1 MDKESILKMMK
12 KQEKTA
18 ENTIRRFFMTFVTVL
33 LLISN
38 IPVNNLAAVE
48 NKTLSYK
55 NEEYEVILTYDEN
68 AEIPEGSVLKVEEI
82 DSETDDYNEYSTK
95 TKDLLKWENEDFK
108 LCSFLQITILDGAG
122 NVVIPQDKVSIK
134 LVLPEEEDD
143 EEKELVIDSS
153 NVIALNDDSTLIN
166 GYTADT
172 IVSDDDDI
180 SLEFVKDSEEETSF
194 PVVVLAQTVKEKVI
208 KASDD
213 NSYIVQAVY
222 DADSGIPLGAEMV
235 VSEIKEDDEDYD
247 TYVEKSVDKLC
258 GSTDNVL
265 LAKAF
270 DISFIDPVTKNEY
283 QPSGDVSIS
292 IRLLNEDFIQYE
304 NLDVVHIHGED
315 NEQIDVVKSDIEEDS
330 VNFVTDGLSVFV
342 VFAYTTTSETKEY
355 AINLEDRTSI
365 NLSELIEELNI
376 TEFTISG
383 VSDVSSNNEK
393 LTVVATEEGGDW
405 TISVLESF
413 SFGTLT
419 ITLTNSSQVQ
429 ILVENKK
436 VTPVVTPPEGLD
448 LVYNGDDQALINPG
462 SASGGT
468 MMYSLK
474 QDEDYSTEIPSA
486 KATGNYTVYYKIEGD
501 DDYESVTGSVDSV
514 IRKRPVTVT
523 AEDKTKEYNSGD
535 DPELSVEITGLMTGD
550 TIVYDVSRVEG
561 EDVGTYAITP
571 IGEADQGNYL
581 VTFVPGSF
589 TITAVPVTL
598 TANSG
603 WRNYD
608 GSEKVLSGFTS
619 SVEGLSFP
627 NVSAEGRGTDIG
639 NYDVTFSDVIIDETT
654 DSTGNYVVHETID
667 GELKIA
673 NILSKEMIDLDGNWA
688 TWLIRVN
695 QNSLTLNNGNRIT
708 LKDTFTTNQSID
720 YSNVQVSS
728 GVTYDYRGQTGTFSI
743 PDETSVTISYRTRVK
758 TVGASVQVVDFGN
771 TALLEASGTEI
782 DSVTTDESHSI
793 YPSASDVA
801 GNTGKYMV
809 KLYVYGDANMQAGIS
824 GAQFILLDSNKRP
837 MTFKKGDNAGQGVT
851 FTTNANGWVDIELD
865 EEEGDVSIEK
875 NTSYS
880 LEMIKAPDGYKL
892 DSTLYNFMITD
903 DPNYNSGGVWT
914 YFNGDTIKVR
924 LYAEEAGLNV
934 SLRFSGNYELSTYQQ
949 NKIVVSLERKN
960 GSLWEQIE
968 QHSYSEFVSGSITF
982 NYGSA
987 ENPFELNETYR
998 VVETGEKPWDLSDDV
1013 IVTTTYYLIIGSEES
1028 ENSRTPKEFLVD
1040 DVGNCINVVI
1050 NNEYEEPK
1058 LTITKMNKITGET
1071 LSGAVFTVKTAKDD
1085 AVVTSYT
1092 TGDDGL
1098 VVINSGSPYSSE
1110 ILYYVEE
1117 TAAPEHYLLPKN
1129 SIKTYFYF
1137 CNEPVLIPEILADLP
1152 EGETAVNL
1160 TEDFESLSLDNQKE
1174 SLSIPVMVTWQGNR
1188 WPDNVDRVEI
1198 GLYQSVN
1205 KTEPTPVYDGQGD
1218 PMKVFLTRTAA
1229 YNDSAFV
1236 NLPTRD
1242 ANNNQITYSIKEEH
1256 VYKTDDTD
1264 IIADY
1269 VQEYGVSDAG
1279 VYIVRNMQATSLTV
1293 NKYWYDYD
1301 GQPVT
1306 EESVLNE
1313 QSEVIFDVYRSTTMI
1328 PEEIRE
1334 GNITHDEMANF
1345 VSGLRKVRSNLT
1357 FGKAQNWTLTIND
1370 LEKKDNSDNPYY
1382 YYVFENV
1389 PSFGDEIYV
1398 PNEANGEISIRNT
1411 IAPETVKLTVSKE
1424 VVDDPRPTAH
1434 ETEFTFTLLLKKSEN
1449 PIRNYEVS
1457 DSLTTDWNG
1466 EVTFK
1471 LKHDDSI
1478 ELTLPAGVTATLTEA
1493 FNPEF
1498 KVTTESVTP
1507 DLDTDN
1513 DRIFSYETTAG
1524 TNVNVEFTNTL
1535 KVICKVEYGT
1545 ESVKVFE
1552 SLKSA
1557 LYFIRV
1563 NHDFFLDGATIQ
1575 MVEDYN
1581 MPSTDIFDV
1590 QAGEIITLTTA
1601 RTDAESFPFV
1611 TDRTENVD
1619 TAIITRDY
1627 SGGSLFTN
1635 AGDLTLE
1642 KVWLDGNKDFC
1653 SANTDGGLINNTG
1666 TLNLNSGVT
1675 LQNSKSSGKG
1685 GAIYSSGTLNMVSNT
1700 AVINNSASNASA
1712 IYLAASTLNISGG
1725 TISNNNGASNG
1736 AVVVE
1741 DASCHINLYG
1751 SPVIFNNTNTS
1762 SSAANIYLGADSDN
1776 VINVI
1781 SPGLEADA
1789 LIGVWGMESHREI
1802 GEQFASS
1809 EYEVTA
1815 NLNRFVNDQYDY
1827 RGKLKEG
1834 TSTNIIWDGLS
1845 LTISKVADPVGSN
1858 PNDSFTIT
1866 LTSTSIRKSNYT
1878 INGSYDYT
1886 VTPTRTNRPGTIVF
1900 NNVRAGNNI
1909 FISPLPVGTYTIS
1922 ETESYYEPKFTAE
1935 NTDISQ
1941 PVEINDGVFALDGN
1955 TTLTVTNTR
1964 RLADVSLTKT
1974 LTDKLLGSAESKVFN
1989 FEVKLTEAD
1998 GTAVANFALGEGIT
2012 TGTNGVASFTMTP
2025 LNYGSSIKNF
2035 VAPVGA
2041 KMEITE
2047 VADDNYRLTT
2057 SAKTK
2062 QGTDITD
2069 LDTEHDNIF
2078 SFEVTDEGADV
2089 SFTNVRKLVEI
2100 ELSKELVNKVLNT
2113 EPFEFTITLIREDG
2127 NPASNYVLYDDEDP
2141 EKRIVTGSDGKATV
2155 NFAFGPG
2162 ESSKSV
2168 ELSMPEGTKLTV
2180 AETVT
2185 KKNINGT
2192 DQKIYNTTYSV
2203 NGGTPVSGE
2212 TVTIQKVKET
2222 DTSIAFKNTR
2232 KTQTITVK
2240 NTVSGYSGNV
2250 VPFTFTATVDD
2261 GGNDYNVHDFV
2272 NGEQTFELATGQSKT
2287 LTVPYGSTLKVA
2299 ENFVVGYDTT
2309 VKLGSET
2316 AVTTLFK
2323 EFVVSKNDTL
2333 NFNNAQLI
2341 GLVLK
2346 NLTSSALTGV
2356 QVYVSYGTK
2365 MYRVNEDMQGQT
2377 QVPLN
2382 SHWAMIDI
2390 EAGKTAILEV
2400 NHYNSVTD
2408 AQDYTVKG
2416 SDLAENYY
2424 YTIVNEPSFHEYAD
2438 PAILRIYGS
2447 AAFEVK
2453 GKLRYSVAD
2462 STVTFTEQP
2471 LVSFDVNGGV
2481 WTTEMEGYRD
2491 RDGDQKV
2498 YQKAVD
2504 KGTTVSAPDPEPAYS
2519 AEGINFL
2526 GWTTDQA
2533 YANQNHSDGQVDPD
2547 KLYNF
2552 NNSVN
2557 APVDLFA
2564 IWSRGDTRTVTV
2576 KNSLAEDITVTATLT
2591 RDGVAIPDYLLFIY
2605 ESVEYRTDENGTV
2618 TFSLPKNQLQN
2629 LSVPESGTKL
2639 VLESSEGNCIAY
2651 SSTYSDA
2658 DTVNSSFTIN
2668 PVDSDGTVAFIAGI
2682 CKITDRSGNILYK
2695 ADGLPAVY
2703 STLAAAFTDYSGV
2716 LYTDASHTTAATQ
2729 AAVKMLID
2737 EYAISSKHTF
2747 PTKDVILTTAGKS
2760 DTYFPYVGV
2769 NEHSTLYRASGFN
2782 NDSLFTY
2789 SNTATSV
2796 TLTNIILD
2804 GKNVALSKTANGSLI
2819 RQNKG
2824 TLNIE
2829 TGTTLRNVQYND
2841 YSDGNNSRGGAIYV
2855 TQGTLNV
2862 NAGSFY
2868 NLAARRGGA
2877 ICAMDK
2883 ASLNVSG
2890 SNGSTKFEKCYSQND
2905 DGGAIYYSNTNENA
2919 SLTINGGQDDQPGII
2934 FTDCKTN
2941 FKNTANTGNG
2951 GAIYAHTN
2959 YINNVTIS
2967 GCAFTE
2973 CSARTTN
2980 TASTSGYGGGAIS
2993 ALKVKTLSV
3002 SNCSFSSCDTLCG
3015 GGAIAAYV
3023 KTNESGIT
3031 ISDCSFDNCSCK
3043 SQGGALAVY
3052 QDDNGAKT
3060 SNTKLTIINSSFNDC
3075 SSGTNNSSGGAIQCY
3090 LPCMDF
3096 TSTSFAG
3103 CWAGKEGGAVNHYFG
3118 NNYGE
3123 EWSKSSVTITNCE
3136 FYRCR
3141 AEDRYDT
3148 TALQHYGGGMN
3159 TKAKTVQ
3166 VTGSYFEDCVSTLKE
3181 GGALHLGG
3189 QGSNSKSTINNST
3202 FKNCTA
3208 KNGGGALLSSAQTL
3222 EINNSNFYGC
3232 SSSNSNGGA
3241 VYHYRNSRADST
3253 QNTTTITNSTFSA
3266 VPGTEGEDKV
3276 GCNAAV
3282 NGGAIWTRAK
3292 NVTIQKCTIDSCS
3305 ANGNGGAIYLS
3316 NSSSTNAFITGSSTK
3331 GTITNC
3337 KAVNGSAVYTEYAT
3351 IFKDVSITENI
3362 CSNINDGAI
3371 HGGTLYFEGK
3381 VIVKNNECSEDSQYK
3396 HDVLMQNNNSTTIYT
3411 RATAGQTPQG
3421 LDESAS
3427 IGVYVPDEYFNLRG
3441 TEGKAFGT
3449 WNAGA
3454 DNYLDCFFNDRDDG
3468 LFGYQ
3473 SSSNDHNIYWGVYLC
3488 KITDA
3493 KGNTL
3498 KRANGRDAIYQRLT
3512 MALDDFTS
3520 VTEGVP
3526 VYIKILIEN
3535 YNIQQEAQ
3543 IDNFPNADITLTTE
3557 TYTGTDPVEGKY
3569 DGKHPYRGK
3578 EGTVCTISRTNS
3590 NNQLFKLSNA
3600 SATFQLENISF
3611 DGRKDKSSTVG
3622 DFRMIE
3628 ATAGSLIINGGT
3640 TFRYGHEKL
3649 YGGAIYISDPSASL
3663 KINSS
3668 KDGDVLFD
3676 HCVQGN
3682 GNNRSNG
3689 GGAIYSK
3696 SSVTIDNT
3704 DGGKA
3709 AFADCNAV
3717 RGGAIMLGD
3726 NTSADMFLS
3735 VTGAEFINCYS
3746 INEGGA
3752 VYVNNNNNTGTR
3764 TTIKDSSFE
3773 NCYTEGNEQWSY
3785 GGAVD
3790 TKTAYLSV
3798 DGCSFKGC
3806 YARSNGGAV
3815 NHGLNEVNR
3824 IKTTI
3829 TNTSFEN
3836 CSTVGTNSTYGLGGS
3851 VSTYAENVEV
3861 TDSTFTNSTASSNG
3875 GALYCQSE
3883 TAGSAII
3890 SGTSFTNCASDL
3902 TNGYGG
3908 AIYAKV
3914 KTLTLQN
3921 SESGK
3926 ATNIKNCSAKGY
3938 SGAVHMATNNSTMN
3952 IKDNTLISGCYADKG
3967 AVIYLIN
3974 TATLKLTGS
3983 PEFTKN
3989 GYTSSGLN
3997 STEGACIYLAEG
4009 SLIDLS
4015 DSPKFSRNNITNV
4028 PRVTNGGTTD
4038 YVRQDLYLAGY
4049 HDIKAVSI
4057 HVSGELTGDTIWVWP
4072 EQSPHRLPEEQFA
4085 TTEANVSADSL
4096 EKFRNALDDS
4106 DTTCSHGEYL
4116 AGVRIPNKDSTG
4128 TIVYWDKMYS
4138 LSFKKIDNKA
4148 VAVADAYFTLF
4159 TDKDC
4164 TQVYRSAKSA
4174 NGETDT
4180 DPQGEIL
4187 ARGVVQYNSI
4197 PIGVYYMKETV
4208 VPVGYKAN
4216 DVTYIVLVG
4225 SPSLEPNDYNRDL
4238 WYDGGPLDVDSAPT
4252 LVAKHT
4258 VNSGKYY
4265 GIFALKTDGKADL
4278 SRSIASANAGIVN
4291 TRKDY
4296 EAYFMKTDSEGLPLP
4311 NTAFTLYTIVRD
4323 EHGEP
4328 QYYDNNYPVLE
4339 LWSRDGETYPDPAV
4353 SADGTSK
4360 YKKADGGI
4368 LPKGLVYFRELPV
4381 GTYYLLETAYPDR
4394 NGNNRRT
4401 FFVESDRLFKLV
4413 VNDNIDD
4420 FVLSEWQE
4428 DGSYIEVIKKDGY
4441 FTFSNTEAVVKLT
4454 DNNDVLL
4461 YTLGHDGESL
4471 FPAIYSSLENGIKA
4485 AQTGSLYNSNGEV
4498 VADSTHNPALKLKMM
4513 KDFTIKEN
4521 IIYSSER
4528 DLTLTTAE
4536 RTAPSDKDRYIFST
4550 TRTSD
4555 TSRAEVS
4562 RGYNENTSD
4571 NANRGALI
4579 TVSGNSELT
4588 LQNVNFNGHSSDYN
4602 GRAIH
4607 VTDGSLN
4614 ILNST
4619 RFNSFK
4625 QEAAAGSTDEYNVRG
4640 GAILMDNGT
4649 SLYINGSSSNRS
4661 AVFTNNQV
4669 LNNRTG
4675 VYSAADGG
4683 AIAIG
4688 DNCTVNISNA
4698 QFTGNSASSAKDGSG
4713 LGGAIKL
4720 EDTTLN
4726 MTDVV
4731 MRQNSAYEG
4740 SAVYAVNN
4748 AKVYING
4755 GSINGNTTEGAS
4767 GGAINV
4773 GGVDS
4778 RVYFSGSPYVFENY
4792 DSTGTKQKDMVL
4804 NYDTNS
4810 IIRTASNGLTGGTI
4824 GIYVVDG
4831 PDGSWFKD
4839 HGQSGKPFG
4848 TFENAQKLDVFK
4860 NDRLL
4865 ELYGVRNEDD
4875 TSDILIYW
4883 VNIGVSV
4890 AFKKIDSFGNPLDGA
4905 TFTLYTDRDCTH
4917 VYEKDNHQYAV
4928 AISADGITTRNSNN
4942 DLLNKG
4948 TVLFEEI
4955 YEGIY
4960 YLKERRSSSSGSPE
4974 GYLENAKT
4982 YVVLIGKDTQRP
4994 ADPSGT
5000 IWARGRLLEN
5010 ITQADVNVQ
5019 IEKYNSDKAYYKLT
5033 EDYRYAIFLIDENS
5047 NSPTYG
5053 KAVSAPNI
5061 AKYGVQNDPENKQK
5075 TILEKTNNGNPKVPL
5090 SGAVF
5095 EILRY
5100 DRTKI
5105 FSYDINNVITS
5116 SFTSG
5121 SNGVYFVDDLPY
5133 GIYYL
5138 HETGYPEGVT
5148 GNGSVGW
5155 WYILTVNED
5164 GVSCSGQLS
5173 AEPS

>member
-12 KQEKTA
+12 KQEKTV
-18 ENTIRRFFMTFVTVL
+18 ENSIRRFFMTFVTVL

-82 DSETDDYNEYSTK
+82 DSETDDYDEYSTK

-108 LCSFLQITILDGAG
+108 LCSFLQITILDGAD
-122 NVVIPQDKVSIK
+122 NVVIPKDKVSIK
-134 LVLPEEEDD
+134 LVLPEEKDD

-180 SLEFVKDSEEETSF
+180 SLEFDKESDEETSF

-222 DADSGIPLGAEMV
+222 DADSGIPLDAEMV
-235 VSEIKEDDEDYD
+235 VSEIKEDDENYD

-265 LAKAF
+265 LAKPF
-270 DISFIDPVTKNEY
+270 DISFIDPETKNEY
-283 QPSGDVSIS
+283 QPSGNVLIS
-292 IRLLNEDFIQYE
+292 IRLLNEDFSQYE
-304 NLDVVHIHGED
+304 NLDIVHIHGKD

-342 VFAYTTTSETKEY
+342 VFAYTTEASEIKEY

-365 NLSELIEELNI
+365 NLSELIEDLNI
-376 TEFTISG
+376 TEFTISD
-383 VSDVSSNNEK
+383 VSSVSSNNEK
-393 LTVVATEEGGDW
+393 LTVSVTDEGGDW

-413 SFGTLT
+413 SSGTLT
-419 ITLTNSSQVQ
+419 LTLTNNSEVR

-436 VTPVVTPPEGLD
+436 VTPAITPPEGLD
-448 LVYNGDDQALINPG
+448 LVYNGDFQALVDPG
-462 SASGGT
+462 SVTVGDL
-468 MMYSLK
+468 MYSLK
-474 QDEDYSTEIPSA
+474 EDEDYSTEIPSA
-486 KATGNYTVYYKIEGD
+486 KDPGNYTIYYKVEGD

-523 AEDKTKEYNSGD
+523 ADDNSKEYNSGD
-535 DPELSVEITGLMTGD
+535 DPELSVEITGLITGD
-550 TIVYDVSRVEG
+550 TIDYEVNRAEG
-561 EDVGTYAITP
+561 ENVGTYAITP
-571 IGEADQGNYL
+571 TGEAEQGNYT
-581 VTFVPGSF
+581 VTYVPGTF

-608 GSEKVLSGFTS
+608 GNEKVLSGFTS
-619 SVEGLSFP
+619 SVGGLSFP
-627 NVSAEGRGTDIG
+627 NVSAEGRGTEIG
-639 NYDVTFSDVIIDETT
+639 EYDVTFSGVIIDATT

-667 GELKIA
+667 GELNIA
-673 NILSKEMIDLDGNWA
+673 EILSKELIDLDGNWA

-708 LKDTFTTNQSID
+708 LKDTFTANQSID
-720 YSNVQVSS
+720 YSSVQVSS

-743 PDETSVTISYRTRVK
+743 PDETSVTISYRCRVK
-758 TVGASVQVVDFGN
+758 TVGASVEVVDFGN

-782 DSVTTDESHSI
+782 DSVTTDESHLI

-837 MTFKKGDNAGQGVT
+837 MVFKKGDNAGQDVT

-875 NTSYS
+875 NTSYY

-903 DPNYNSGGVWT
+903 DPNYNSGGVWA
-914 YFNGDTIKVR
+914 YYNGDTIKVR
-924 LYAEEAGLNV
+924 LYAEEASLNV
-934 SLRFSGNYELSTYQQ
+934 SLRFSGNYELRTDQQ
-949 NKIVVSLERKN
+949 NNIVVSLEKKN
-960 GSLWEQIE
+960 GSLWEPIE
-968 QHSYSEFVSGSITF
+968 QHSYSEFVNGSITF
-982 NYGSA
+982 DYGSTG
-987 ENPFELNETYR
+987 NPFELNETYR
-998 VVETGEKPWDLSDDV
+998 VVETGEEPWDLPDGVD
-1013 IVTTTYYLIIGSEES
+1013 VTTTYYLIVGSEES
-1028 ENSRTPKEFLVD
+1028 ENSRTPKEFLID
-1040 DVGNCINVVI
+1040 DVSSCINVVI

-1071 LSGAVFTVKTAKDD
+1071 LSGAVFTVKKAEDD
-1085 AVVTSYT
+1085 TVVTSFT

-1098 VVINSGSPYSSE
+1098 VVIAGGSPYE
-1110 ILYYVEE
+1110 QETLYYVEE
-1117 TAAPEHYLLPKN
+1117 TTAPEHYLLPN
-1129 SIKTYFYF
+1129 TPVKTYFYF
-1137 CNEPVLIPEILADLP
+1137 CEDQAFIPEILAYLP

-1160 TEDFESLSLDNQKE
+1160 ADDYDSLSLDNQKE
-1174 SLSIPVMVTWQGNR
+1174 NLSIPVMVTWQGNR

-1205 KTEPTPVYDGQGD
+1205 KAEPTPVYDTEGD
-1218 PMKVFLTRTAA
+1218 PMKVFLTRTAT

-1256 VYKTDDTD
+1256 VYKADDTD
-1264 IIADY
+1264 IIPDY

-1279 VYIVRNMQATSLTV
+1279 VYIVRNMQATSLTID
-1293 NKYWYDYD
+1293 KYWYDYS
-1301 GQPVT
+1301 GQLVT
-1306 EESVLNE
+1306 DSTVLNE

-1328 PEEIRE
+1328 PDEIRE
-1334 GNITHDEMANF
+1334 GNVTHDEMASF
-1345 VSGLRKVRSNLT
+1345 VNSLRKVRSNLT

-1424 VVDDPRPTAH
+1424 VKDDPRPESYTSD
-1434 ETEFTFTLLLKKSEN
+1434 FTFTLLLKKGEN
-1449 PIRNYEVS
+1449 PIRNYSVG
-1457 DSLTTDWNG
+1457 DSLTTNWNG
-1466 EVTFK
+1466 EVSFT
-1471 LKHDDSI
+1471 LKHDESI
-1478 ELTLPAGVTATLTEA
+1478 ELTLPAGVTATITETY
-1493 FNPEF
+1493 NPEF
-1498 KVTTESVTP
+1498 VVTTTSAAS
-1507 DLDTDN
+1507 DLDPTG
-1513 DRIFSYETTAG
+1513 RVFSYDTTAG
-1524 TNVNVEFTNTL
+1524 TNVSVKFINTL
-1535 KVICKVEYGT
+1535 KVICKIEYGQEVT
-1545 ESVKVFE
+1545 LFE

-1557 LYFIRV
+1557 LRYIRNFDDYFR
-1563 NHDFFLDGATIQ
+1563 GEATIQ
-1575 MVEDYN
+1575 MLVDYE
-1581 MPSTDIFDV
+1581 MPSSDVFDV
-1590 QAGEIITLTTA
+1590 RDGEKITLTTA
-1601 RTDAESFPFV
+1601 ATTGTQFPFV

-1635 AGDLTLE
+1635 AGELILE
-1642 KVWLDGNKDFC
+1642 KVWLDGAKDFY
-1653 SANTDGGLINNTG
+1653 SANADGGLINNSG
-1666 TLNLNSGVT
+1666 TLSLNNGVT

-1685 GAIYSSGTLNMVSNT
+1685 GAIYNSGTVNMVSNT

-1725 TISNNNGASNG
+1725 TISNNTGASNG

-1741 DASCHINLYG
+1741 DTSCRINLYG

-1845 LTISKVADPVGSN
+1845 LTISKVTDPVGAN
-1858 PNDSFTIT
+1858 PDDSFTIT
-1866 LTSTSIRKSNYT
+1866 LTSASIRKSNYT

-1886 VTPTRTNRPGTIVF
+1886 VTPARTNRPGTIVF

-1909 FISPLPVGTYTIS
+1909 SISPLPVGTYTIS
-1922 ETESYYEPKFTAE
+1922 ESESYYEPEFTAE

-1974 LTDKLLGSAESKVFN
+1974 LTDKLLGSAESKEFN
-1989 FEVKLTEAD
+1989 FEVKLTEVD

-2069 LDTEHDNIF
+2069 LDTDHDNIF
-2078 SFEVTDEGADV
+2078 SFVVTDDGADV

-2100 ELSKELVNKVLNT
+2100 ELSKELVNKVLST

-2141 EKRIVTGSDGKATV
+2141 EKRIVTDDDGKATV
-2155 NFAFGPG
+2155 NFDFGPG

-2168 ELSMPEGTKLTV
+2168 KLSMPEGTKLTV
-2180 AETVT
+2180 AETVI
-2185 KKNINGT
+2185 KKNIGGT
-2192 DQKIYNTTYSV
+2192 DQEIYNTTYSV
-2203 NGGTPVSGE
+2203 NGGNPVSGE
-2212 TVTIQKVKET
+2212 TVTIQKVKDT
-2222 DTSIAFKNTR
+2222 DNSIAFKNTR

-2250 VPFTFTATVDD
+2250 VPFTFTAKVD
-2261 GGNDYNVHDFV
+2261 GGANDYNVHEFE
-2272 NGEQTFELATGQSKT
+2272 NGVLTFELTTGQSKS
-2287 LTVPYGSTLKVA
+2287 LTVPYGSTFNVT
-2299 ENFVVGYDTT
+2299 ESFVVGYETT
-2309 VKLGSET
+2309 VKRGSAA
-2316 AVTTLFK
+2316 AVTALSD
-2323 EFVVSKNDTL
+2323 EFVVSKNE
-2333 NFNNAQLI
+2333 NVAFNNVQLI
-2341 GLVLK
+2341 GLVIE
-2346 NLTSSALTGV
+2346 NNTSSPLNNVEITFGYATR
-2356 QVYVSYGTK
+2356 
-2365 MYRVNEDMQGQT
+2365 MYRVNDEMTGQT
-2377 QVPLN
+2377 SVPMSGN
-2382 SHWAMIDI
+2382 KAIIDI
-2390 EAGKTAILEV
+2390 AAGKKAILEV
-2400 NHYNSVTD
+2400 NHQNSVTY
-2408 AQDYTVKG
+2408 AQDYSVKG
-2416 SDLAENYY
+2416 SGLAENYY

-2447 AAFEVK
+2447 AEFEVK

-2491 RDGDQKV
+2491 RDNDQKV
-2498 YQKAVD
+2498 YQKTVD
-2504 KGTTVSAPDPEPAYS
+2504 KGTAVSAPDPEPVYS
-2519 AEGINFL
+2519 AEGVIFL
-2526 GWTTDQA
+2526 GWTTDRG

-2552 NNSVN
+2552 DDPVN
-2557 APVDLFA
+2557 APVDLYA
-2564 IWSRGDTRTVTV
+2564 IWSRGDTRTATV
-2576 KNSLAEDITVTATLT
+2576 KNSLAGEITVTATLS
-2591 RDGVAIPDYLLFIY
+2591 RDGESIPDHLLFVY
-2605 ESVEYRTDENGTV
+2605 ESIEYRTDADGKV
-2618 TFSLPKNQLQN
+2618 SFSLPSGQLRN
-2629 LSVPESGTKL
+2629 LSVPESGTML
-2639 VLESSEGNCIAY
+2639 ALESSEGNCIAY

-2668 PVDSDGTVAFIAGI
+2668 PVDSDGTVVFIAGI
-2682 CKITDRSGNILYK
+2682 CKITDGSGNVLYK
-2695 ADGLPAVY
+2695 ADGSPAVY
-2703 STLAAAFTDYSGV
+2703 STLEAAFTDYNGV
-2716 LYTDASHTTAATQ
+2716 LYTDASHTSDATQ

-2737 EYAISSKHTF
+2737 EYAISNKQTF
-2747 PTKDVILTTAGKS
+2747 PTKDMILTTAGKN
-2760 DTYFPYVGV
+2760 DADFPYVGV
-2769 NEHSTLYRASGFN
+2769 NDHSTLYRAAGFN
-2782 NDSLFTY
+2782 NDSLFTF

-2804 GKNVALSKTANGSLI
+2804 GKNVTLNKAANGSLI
-2819 RQNKG
+2819 RQNKEG
-2824 TLNIE
+2824 STLNIE
-2829 TGTTLRNVQYND
+2829 TGTTLCNVK
-2841 YSDGNNSRGGAIYV
+2841 YSNYTDGSNSLGGAVYV
-2855 TQGTLNV
+2855 TEGTLNV
-2862 NAGSFY
+2862 NAGLFS
-2868 NLAARRGGA
+2868 NLHARRGGA
-2877 ICAMDK
+2877 ICSTGNK
-2883 ASLNVSG
+2883 AYLNVSG
-2890 SNGSTKFEKCYSQND
+2890 SNGSTKFENCYSDYD
-2905 DGGAIYYSNTNENA
+2905 DGGAIYYYNE
-2919 SLTINGGQDDQPGII
+2919 TTGFVINGGNNKEKPGII
-2934 FTDCKTN
+2934 FNCCKTLT
-2941 FKNTANTGNG
+2941 KDGDGGAVYANT
-2951 GAIYAHTN
+2951 N
-2959 YINNVTIS
+2959 YNNSIEIS
-2967 GCAFTE
+2967 GCEYIE
-2973 CSARTTN
+2973 CSAN
-2980 TASTSGYGGGAIS
+2980 NNSNESTKGYGGGAICAMS
-2993 ALKVKTLSV
+2993 VKSLAV
-3002 SNCSFSSCDTLCG
+3002 SYCKFTKCDTLCG
-3015 GGAIAAYV
+3015 GGAIATYV
-3023 KTNESGIT
+3023 KTNESGVT
-3031 ISDCSFDNCSCK
+3031 ISYCLFDSCSCK
-3043 SQGGALAVY
+3043 SQGGALAAY
-3052 QDDNGAKT
+3052 QDNNGAKT
-3060 SNTKLTIINSSFNDC
+3060 SNTKLTITNSSFNDC

-3090 LPCMDF
+3090 LPCMEF
-3096 TSTSFAG
+3096 TNTTFAD

-3118 NNYGE
+3118 SNYTE
-3123 EWSKSSVTITNCE
+3123 EWSKSSVIITNCN

-3148 TALQHYGGGMN
+3148 GALQHYGGGMN
-3159 TKAKTVQ
+3159 TKAKIVQ

-3208 KNGGGALLSSAQTL
+3208 KNGGGALLSSALQL

-3232 SSSNSNGGA
+3232 SSSASNGGA
-3241 VYHYRNSRADST
+3241 IYHYRNSRGDST

-3266 VPGTEGEDKV
+3266 EPGSEGENKV
-3276 GCNAAV
+3276 GCSAAN

-3292 NVTIQKCTIDSCS
+3292 NVIVQDCTIDSCS
-3305 ANGNGGAIYLS
+3305 ANGNGGAVYLS
-3316 NSSSTNAFITGSSTK
+3316 NNSSENAIISGNTK
-3331 GTITNC
+3331 ITNC
-3337 KAVNGSAVYTEYAT
+3337 EAVKGSAVYTEYST
-3351 IFKDVSITENI
+3351 TFKGVNIENNT
-3362 CSNINDGAI
+3362 CSDINDGAI

-3381 VIVKNNECSEDSQYK
+3381 AIIKNNNCSEDSIYK
-3396 HDVLMQNNNSTTIYT
+3396 HDVLMQIDNSTMIYT
-3411 RATAGQTPQG
+3411 TING

-3427 IGVYVPDEYFNLRG
+3427 IGVYVPDQYFNRRG
-3441 TEGKAFGT
+3441 IEGKAFGT
-3449 WNAGA
+3449 WVTGG

-3473 SSSNDHNIYWGVYLC
+3473 SSSSDNNIYWGVYLC

-3493 KGNTL
+3493 QGNTL
-3498 KRANGRDAIYQRLT
+3498 RRANGRDAIYQRLT

-3520 VTEGVP
+3520 VTGGDP

-3535 YNIQQEAQ
+3535 YNVQQNAQ
-3543 IDNFPNADITLTTE
+3543 IENFPNADITLTTE

-3569 DGKHPYRGK
+3569 DGKHPYRGT

-3600 SATFQLENISF
+3600 NATFRLENISF
-3611 DGRKDKSSTVG
+3611 DGRKDKTSTVG

-3628 ATAGSLIINGGT
+3628 ASAGSLIINGGT
-3640 TFRYGHEKL
+3640 TFRYG
-3649 YGGAIYISDPSASL
+3649 YSGNNNGGAINISSANASL
-3663 KINSS
+3663 QIHSS
-3668 KDGDVLFD
+3668 KDGNVVFD
-3676 HCVQGN
+3676 HCTQINSGN
-3682 GNNRSNG
+3682 NG
-3689 GGAIYSK
+3689 GGAIYSLG
-3696 SSVTIDNT
+3696 SVTIDNNVG
-3704 DGGKA
+3704 DQAGGKVS
-3709 AFADCNAV
+3709 FADCNAR
-3717 RGGAIMLGD
+3717 RGGAIMI
-3726 NTSADMFLS
+3726 NNNSANVQIS
-3735 VTGAEFINCYS
+3735 VAGAEFINCNS
-3746 INEGGA
+3746 VNEGGA
-3752 VYVNNNNNTGTR
+3752 IYVNNNNNTASS

-3773 NCYTEGNEQWSY
+3773 NCYTIGNEQWSY

-3790 TKTAYLSV
+3790 TKTAYLTI
-3798 DGCSFKGC
+3798 DNCNFKGC
-3806 YARSNGGAV
+3806 YAKSNGGAV
-3815 NHGLNEVNR
+3815 NHGSNEVNR

-3829 TNTSFEN
+3829 INTSFEN

-3861 TDSTFTNSTASSNG
+3861 TDSSFTNSTASSNG
-3875 GALYCQSE
+3875 GALYCLSE
-3883 TAGSAII
+3883 TAGSAVV
-3890 SGTSFTNCASDL
+3890 SGTSFTNCASNL

-3926 ATNIKNCSAKGY
+3926 TTNIKNCSAKGY
-3938 SGAVHMATNNSTMN
+3938 SGAVHMATNNSTLN
-3952 IKDNTLISGCYADKG
+3952 IKDNTLISGSYADKG

-3997 STEGACIYLAEG
+3997 ATEGACIYLAEG

-4015 DSPKFSRNNITNV
+4015 GSPKFSRNNITNV

-4038 YVRQDLYLAGY
+4038 YVRQDIYLAGY
-4049 HDIKAVSI
+4049 HNIKAVSI

-4096 EKFRNALDDS
+4096 EKFRNALDDP

-4116 AGVRIPNKDSTG
+4116 AGVRLPNKDSTG

-4238 WYDGGPLDVDSAPT
+4238 WYNGGPLDVDNAPT

-4265 GIFALKTDGKADL
+4265 GVFALKADGKADL

-4394 NGNNRRT
+4394 NGNNRRA

-4441 FTFSNTEAVVKLT
+4441 FTVSNTEAVVKLT

-4471 FPAIYSSLENGIKA
+4471 FPAIYSSLENGFKA
-4485 AQTGSLYNSNGEV
+4485 SQTGSLYNSNGEV
-4498 VADSTHNPALKLKMM
+4498 VADSSHNPALKLKML
-4513 KDFTIKEN
+4513 KDFTIKLP
-4521 IIYSSER
+4521 ITYSSER
-4528 DLTLTTAE
+4528 NLTLTTAE
-4536 RTAPSDKDRYIFST
+4536 RSAPSDKDRYIFST

-4562 RGYNENTSD
+4562 RGYDEDTSD

-4607 VTDGSLN
+4607 VTDGSLK
-4614 ILNST
+4614 ILNAT

-4625 QEAAAGSTDEYNVRG
+4625 QEAAAGSADEYNVRG
-4640 GAILMDNGT
+4640 GAILMDSGT
-4649 SLYINGSSSNRS
+4649 SLYINGTASNRS

-4669 LNNRTG
+4669 KNNRTG
-4675 VYSAADGG
+4675 TYAAADGG

-4698 QFTGNSASSAKDGSG
+4698 QFTGNIATSAKDGSG

-4720 EDTTLN
+4720 ENTTLN

-4740 SAVYAVNN
+4740 SAIYAINN

-4755 GSINGNTTEGAS
+4755 GSINGNTTEGTS

-4778 RVYFSGSPYVFENY
+4778 RIYFSGSPYVFENY

-4804 NYDTNS
+4804 NYDTNT

-4824 GIYVVDG
+4824 GVYVVDG

-4848 TFENAQKLDVFK
+4848 TFENPQKLDVFR
-4860 NDRLL
+4860 NDRLP

-4875 TSDILIYW
+4875 TSDVLIYW

-4928 AISADGITTRNSNN
+4928 AISANGTTTKNSNN
-4942 DLLNKG
+4942 DILNKG

-4994 ADPSGT
+4994 ADTSGT
-5000 IWARGRLLEN
+5000 IWAQGRLLEN
-5010 ITQADVNVQ
+5010 ITQTDVNVQ

-5053 KAVSAPNI
+5053 KAVSVPNI
-5061 AKYGVQNDPENKQK
+5061 AKYGVQNDPENKQL

-5095 EILRY
+5095 EVLRY

-5105 FSYDINNVITS
+5105 YSYDINDNMTS
-5116 SFTSG
+5116 SFISG
-5121 SNGVYFVDDLPY
+5121 SNGVYFVDNLPY
-5133 GIYYL
+5133 GTYYL
-5138 HETGYPEGVT
+5138 HETGYPDGVT